1 MSTAEIKE
9 EITMKKWFTLLF
21 VIALM
26 LTMAAPA
33 FAAVTGEWVDPTLEI
48 KGLTGTEADINAQV
62 TEKIKLEVKGEIV
75 DFSTF
80 GSTDEG
86 TEGHRICYEYNKDLE
101 DTILLKQDN
110 KKNPN
115 NTEYITYKMAKNIG
129 GFELLTQCCAGLG
142 DPRED
147 ISVFISKTG
156 AEGSWAQVATQA
168 TYYEFDPNIYLKWDK
183 AYWFK
188 STVTNAD
195 VIPAGYKYLK
205 IQFNPCNNQGDVTWN
220 IAVDSVKIIMGSN
233 VPVTEIPA
241 GKKLT
246 QTWDE
251 INAERD
257 ATKTTTGNNT
267 TAGGKDTTTGGK
279 NTTTGGKNTTTG
291 GKNTTTATN
300 AQGEVITDAPTT
312 TATNENGEVITDPT
326 TTATNE
332 NGEVVTD
339 PTNAD
344 GAVDGNDGASGGTAA
359 DPVKKGNALPWII
372 GGGVVV
378 LAGAAAAFIL
388 IRKKQG

>member
-1 MSTAEIKE
+1 
-9 EITMKKWFTLLF
+9 MKKWFTLLCVIVLMLS
-21 VIALM
+21 VIA
-26 LTMAAPA
+26 PA
-33 FAAVTGEWVDPTLEI
+33 SAAVTDEWVDPTLEI
-48 KGLTGTEADINAQV
+48 KGLTGTEADIKKQV
-62 TEKIKLEVKGEIV
+62 EEKIKMEVKGEIV
-75 DFSTF
+75 DFSTS
-80 GSTDEG
+80 GSTDVG
-86 TEGHRICYEYNKDLE
+86 AAGHRICYEYNVDLE
-101 DTILLKQDN
+101 NTVLLKQDN
-110 KKNPN
+110 DRKPSH
-115 NTEYITYKMAKNIG
+115 TEYITYKMKKNIG
-129 GFELLTQCCAGLG
+129 GFELLTQCCAGIG

-183 AYWFK
+183 AYWFM

-205 IQFNPCNNQGDVTWN
+205 IQFNPCNEQGDVPWN
-220 IAVDSVKIIMGSN
+220 VAVDSVKILMGSN

-267 TAGGKDTTTGGK
+267 TAGGKNTTTQAGGK
-279 NTTTGGKNTTTG
+279 NTTTSGKNITTAAG
-291 GKNTTTATN
+291 GKNTTTA
-300 AQGEVITDAPTT
+300 TDAPTT
-312 TATNENGEVITDPT
+312 TATNENGEIITDPT

-332 NGEVVTD
+332 NGEIITN

-344 GAVDGNDGASGGTAA
+344 GAVDGNDNASGDAA
-359 DPVKKGNALPWII
+359 TDPVKKGNALPWII

-378 LAGAAAAFIL
+378 LAGVAAAFIL

>member
-1 MSTAEIKE
+1 
-9 EITMKKWFTLLF
+9 MKKWFTLLC

-26 LTMAAPA
+26 LSVVAPA
-33 FAAVTGEWVDPTLEI
+33 SAAVTGEWVDPTLEI
-48 KGLTGTEADINAQV
+48 KGLTGTEADIKKQV
-62 TEKIKLEVKGEIV
+62 EEKVKMEKNGEIV

-86 TEGHRICYEYNKDLE
+86 TEGHRICYEYNMELE
-101 DTILLKQDN
+101 NTLLLKQDN
-110 KKNPN
+110 DRNPN
-115 NTEYITYKMAKNIG
+115 HTEYITYKMTKNIG
-129 GFELLTQCCAGLG
+129 GFELLTQCCAGIG

-156 AEGSWAQVATQA
+156 AANSWAQVETQA

-183 AYWFK
+183 AYWFM

-205 IQFNPCNNQGDVTWN
+205 IQFNPCNAQGDVPWN

-257 ATKTTTGNNT
+257 ATKTTTGNNNT
-267 TAGGKDTTTGGK
+267 TAGGKNTTPGGK
-279 NTTTGGKNTTTG
+279 NTTTQAGGKNTTTQAG

-300 AQGEVITDAPTT
+300 AQGEVITNPTT

-332 NGEVVTD
+332 NGEVITD

-344 GAVDGNDGASGGTAA
+344 GAVDGNDNASNGTAA

-378 LAGAAAAFIL
+378 LAGVAAAFIL